1 MPPRTTNTTSR
12 PRMKRKPR
20 INIRK
25 TCRLCENNIPYVDF
39 KDVELLRKYQTE
51 KGKVLSR
58 RVTGNCSKHQKMFAS
73 AIKKARN
80 MALVM

>member
-1 MPPRTTNTTSR
+1 MPGRTTNTVR
-12 PRMKRKPR
+12 PRMKRKAR
-20 INIRK
+20 IMIKK

-51 KGKVLSR
+51 KGKILSR
-58 RVTGNCSKHQKMFAS
+58 RITGNCAVHQKMFAS